1 MLLVRLVKLRDTF
14 LSDLSEVDDFE
25 VRECNV
31 VTCIEDGLEE
41 ALERLSVV
49 TTEYEDEEE
58 R

>member
-1 MLLVRLVKLRDTF
+1 LRDTF